1 MEENTKQDHTPFSDG
16 HPSRREF
23 LKMTALAG
31 LGMPFLPHLD
41 PTATTIYIVSDPADT
56 VAASVP
62 AQWAAK
68 LLEQS
73 LVEQEIT
80 VSRHAALKEA
90 GGKGITIFISGTDT
104 ALAKQ
109 LSGSVVIPS
118 VPEAVGLVPA
128 TYSGRQV
135 LMATSRDQR
144 GLVYA
149 LLELADRVRH
159 TQQALTVLQQ
169 VQQPVIERPANAI
182 RSVTRLFTSDVE
194 DKPWYNDRA
203 MWPEYLTMLAT
214 QRFNRFNLCFGIGY
228 DFLQKVTDAYF
239 LFAYPFLFSLPG
251 YQVRVPQL
259 PDSERDANLAQLK
272 WISEQTVARGLQFQL
287 GLWMHGYEWLN
298 TTNAN
303 YTIEGLNKD
312 NHAAYCRDAVRYLL
326 QQCPAIS
333 GITFRVHG
341 ESGVNE
347 GSYDFWKTI
356 FDGVKTCGRT
366 VEIDMHAKGMDQT
379 MIDNAV
385 NTGQPVTIS
394 PKYWAEHMG
403 MPYHQADIRALEIPN
418 EANKASEL
426 MKLSAGSR
434 SFLRYG
440 YGDLLKEKRPYKV
453 IHRIWPGTQRLL
465 LWGDPVT
472 AAAHARAFSFCGS
485 NGVEWMEPL
494 SFKGR
499 RGSGI
504 AGDRCAYAD
513 ASLKPRWDWEKYL
526 YTFRVFGRM
535 LYNPETPPDTWQ
547 RSLRKNFGAGAKE
560 VEIALANVS
569 RILPVVL
576 TAHGASAGNN
586 TYWPEIYTNQPIT
599 DPAIKNTYTDTPAPK
614 TFGNVSPL
622 DPQLFAGINDFVK
635 ESLAGENSGKY
646 NPVEVAQW
654 LEDYSATG
662 EEALAQADAS
672 STGKEKPEYRRMAID
687 VRLLAGLG
695 RFFAAKF
702 RSGVLYAIYEQ
713 TGDRTALEKAVI
725 YYRKARTNWSVL
737 ASQAGKVYKSDI
749 TVGEHPWLRGHWLD
763 RLPAMDEDLNNMV
776 KKFEGSQTSATKDT
790 GTASKLIQYAT
801 GRPQRAKVACRH
813 QQPARFTAGSA
824 LELAFSFD
832 AKPASAVLYYRHVTQ
847 AERYR
852 KAALTWQGNTGKASI
867 PADYSNSPYPL
878 EYYIAVKNAAGDAS
892 LYPGFNTE
900 LAGQPYFVV
909 LNRD

>member
-1 MEENTKQDHTPFSDG
+1 MEDLDLNGQKDLTNH
-16 HPSRREF
+16 HSRREF
-23 LKMTALAG
+23 LKLTTLTG
-31 LGMPFLPHLD
+31 LGIPLVSLSGFS
-41 PTATTIYIVSDPADT
+41 ASQVSIVADPADA
-56 VAASVP
+56 VASSAP
-62 AQWAAK
+62 AQWAASQ
-68 LLEQS
+68 LEQA
-73 LVEQEIT
+73 LAEQKIT
-80 VSRHAALKEA
+80 VRRHTALTQTSPGDLIILATGADAAIAKTLL
-90 GGKGITIFISGTDT
+90 DT
-104 ALAKQ
+104 AHIT
-109 LSGSVVIPS
+109 LSRA
-118 VPEAVGLVPA
+118 PEALALAPVK
-128 TYSGRQV
+128 SGVRQII
-135 LMATSRDQR
+135 LAAGADQR

-159 TQQALTVLQQ
+159 SQQALAAITL
-169 VQQPVIERPANAI
+169 QQPVVEQPANSI
-182 RSVTRLFTSDVE
+182 RSLTRLFTSDVE

-239 LFAYPFLFSLPG
+239 LFSYPFLFALPG

-259 PDSERDANLAQLK
+259 PDAERDANLAMLK

-303 YTIEGLNKD
+303 YTIEGLTKE

-333 GITFRVHG
+333 GVTFRVHG

-356 FDGVKTCGRT
+356 FEGVKTCGRT

-379 MIDNAV
+379 MINNAV
-385 NTGQPVTIS
+385 NTGQPVVIS

-403 MPYHQADIRALEIPN
+403 MPYHQADIRALEIPD
-418 EANKASEL
+418 ETHKASEL

-440 YGDLLKEKRPYKV
+440 YGDLLKENRPYKV
-453 IHRIWPGTQRLL
+453 LHRIWPGTQRLL

-472 AAAHARAFSFCGS
+472 AAAHAQAFSFCGS
-485 NGVEWMEPL
+485 DGVEWMEPL

-504 AGDRCAYAD
+504 AGDRCGYAD

-526 YTFRVFGRM
+526 YTLRIFGRM
-535 LYNPETPPDTWQ
+535 LYNPNTSPDTWQ
-547 RSLRKNFGAGAKE
+547 RHLRKNFGAGAKE
-560 VEIALANVS
+560 VETALANVS
-569 RILPVVL
+569 RILPIVL

-586 TYWPEIYTNQPIT
+586 MYWPEIYTNQPIT

-622 DPQLFAGINDFVK
+622 DPQMFAGINEFVK
-635 ESLAGENSGKY
+635 ASLAGDSSGKY

-654 LEDYSATG
+654 LEDYSANG
-662 EEALAQADAS
+662 EEAMAQADAS
-672 STGKEKPEYRRMAID
+672 SSGKDKPEYRRMALD
-687 VRLLAGLG
+687 VNLQIGLG

-702 RSGVLYAIYEQ
+702 RAGVLYAIWEQ
-713 TGDRTALEKAVI
+713 TGDHTALEKAVA
-725 YYRKARTNWSVL
+725 YYRKARANWAVP
-737 ASQAGKVYKSDI
+737 ATQAGKAYKTDI
-749 TVGEHPWLRGHWLD
+749 TVGEQPWLRGHWLD
-763 RLPAMDEDLNNMV
+763 RLPAMDEDLANMV
-776 KKFEGSQTSATKDT
+776 KKLESHQGSATANADQAK
-790 GTASKLIQYAT
+790 KLVQYAT
-801 GRPQRAKVACRH
+801 GKPTRRQLACEH
-813 QQPARFTAGSA
+813 KQPAGFTAGSA
-824 LELAFSFD
+824 LELTFNF
-832 AKPASAVLYYRHVTQ
+832 AKKPQSAVLYYRHVTQ

-852 KAALTWQGNTGKASI
+852 KTEVSWSGTTGTATI
-867 PADYSNSPYPL
+867 PAAYSNSPYPL
-878 EYYIAVKNAAGDAS
+878 EYYVVAKNEQGEAAM
-892 LYPGFNTE
+892 YPGFNKE
-900 LAGQPYFVV
+900 LAGQPYFTV
-909 LNRD
+909 RKA